1 MNMWL
6 RQPLSGTNRRRIRE
20 EGPDTLGGTQQHNI
34 FIVRRL
40 MWHKATVTA
49 KLRVR
54 WQNTRGGPMFNHE
67 RIGLIMT
74 F

>member
-1 MNMWL
+1 MDMWL

-20 EGPDTLGGTQQHNI
+20 GGPDTLGGTQQHM
-34 FIVRRL
+34 RRL

-54 WQNTRGGPMFNHE
+54 WQTLGE
-67 RIGLIMT
+67 DLCSITSELD
-74 F
+74 

>member
-1 MNMWL
+1 MDMWL

-20 EGPDTLGGTQQHNI
+20 GGPDTLGGTQQHM
-34 FIVRRL
+34 RRL

-54 WQNTRGGPMFNHE
+54 WQNTKGGPMINHE

>member
-1 MNMWL
+1 MDMWL

-20 EGPDTLGGTQQHNI
+20 GGPDTLGGTQQHMG
-34 FIVRRL
+34 RL

-54 WQNTRGGPMFNHE
+54 WQNTRGGPLINHE